1 MAVAYTPRFSFE
13 SQALIKTWSFAI
25 FCSFISAFA
34 TALYEDVGPKFP
46 EDRRSTFAYSNL
58 VGGKL
63 VCKAVGEPKPS
74 IQWLT
79 ADFFPVPNIPSVR
92 EVSPEYFLLFIV
104 FQCVISILHK
114 VYTGAYYFH
123 TAPRD
128 ERVKGLTL
136 HSCPKFVHQTLRRFS
151 GNLRG
156 NARKWNVIF
165 VSWLRGLLAV
175 QAIRVAK
182 LQARDSFGQLPLQ
195 SFKFCRGH
203 NKHWNPSCAR

>member
-92 EVSPEYFLLFIV
+92 EVSPESFVVLVSFLVCHIYTAQGFTTHEHTFFIRR
-104 FQCVISILHK
+104 QGMSEQRAL
-114 VYTGAYYFH
+114 
-123 TAPRD
+123 
-128 ERVKGLTL
+128 L
-136 HSCPKFVHQTLRRFS
+136 CPKFM
-151 GNLRG
+151 
-156 NARKWNVIF
+156 
-165 VSWLRGLLAV
+165 
-175 QAIRVAK
+175 
-182 LQARDSFGQLPLQ
+182 P
-195 SFKFCRGH
+195 
-203 NKHWNPSCAR
+203 